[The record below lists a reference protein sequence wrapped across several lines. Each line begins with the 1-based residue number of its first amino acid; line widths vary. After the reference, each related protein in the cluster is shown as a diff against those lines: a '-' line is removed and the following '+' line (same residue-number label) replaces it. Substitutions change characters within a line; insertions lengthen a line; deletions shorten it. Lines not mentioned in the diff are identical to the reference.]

1 MAGQSCLDHSLLF
14 SLIRLVKHQLPPI
27 LRESGNIY
35 SPLVSFWGLVWYPY
49 AMLQES
55 PRLQKALAEAGV
67 ASRRACAE
75 IITQGRVSVNGKLAL
90 EPGLHINTQ
99 KDIVLVDGE
108 QILPSRSKK
117 LVYILLNKPLGVVC
131 TANDPQGR
139 PTVLNLVEQVDTR
152 VYPVGR
158 LDVDSAGLLILTN
171 DGDFAFRLTH
181 PRFHL
186 SRTYRVTVRGFLER
200 SSAQQIQ
207 AGIQLSDG
215 ITAPAELTFV
225 GYDSTERCT
234 TLDIT
239 LYEGRNRQVRRMMD
253 SVGHPV
259 RALTRISFG
268 KLTLGRLKPGS
279 WRNLR
284 KEEVEDLLAQAK
296 PTPRPRQI
304 KRT

>member
-1 MAGQSCLDHSLLF
+1 M
-14 SLIRLVKHQLPPI
+14 
-27 LRESGNIY
+27 
-35 SPLVSFWGLVWYPY
+35 
-49 AMLQES
+49 
-55 PRLQKALAEAGV
+55 
-67 ASRRACAE
+67 
-75 IITQGRVSVNGKLAL
+75 
-90 EPGLHINTQ
+90 
-99 KDIVLVDGE
+99 DGE
-108 QILPSRSKK
+108 QVLPSRSKK

-284 KEEVEDLLAQAK
+284 KEEVEDLLALAK

>member
-1 MAGQSCLDHSLLF
+1 M
-14 SLIRLVKHQLPPI
+14 
-27 LRESGNIY
+27 
-35 SPLVSFWGLVWYPY
+35 
-49 AMLQES
+49 
-55 PRLQKALAEAGV
+55 
-67 ASRRACAE
+67 
-75 IITQGRVSVNGKLAL
+75 
-90 EPGLHINTQ
+90 
-99 KDIVLVDGE
+99 DGE